1 MEEYSSLIIHSKLLN
16 AYDATTALALTWNA
30 SLTKIENEFLNNDI
44 FSVIDNPQYHPR
56 LGQILQDSLENSVS
70 PYNGLAVSK
79 NLNLINTMCITFHE
93 ELTHTY
99 SHIHISI
106 VLYCYFILLCLG
118 SIYVGAFF

>member
-1 MEEYSSLIIHSKLLN
+1 MEEYLSLIIHSKLLN

-30 SLTKIENEFLNNDI
+30 SLTKIENEFLNDDI

-93 ELTHTY
+93 ELTHPY
-99 SHIHISI
+99 SHIHISF
-106 VLYCYFILLCLG
+106 VLYCYYILLYLG
-118 SIYVGAFF
+118 SIYIGTFF